1 MFNFK
6 ESMSEALFFTFSS
19 SAHHAQR
26 QVGEKL
32 SVALPRARA
41 RGVSKLSARLF
52 VASFQNARR
61 MRAKRICKHR
71 SVLGSSVGLLNK
83 RDPAMSLQIQIKVQ
97 VKVYKSNQ
105 LNLRTTFK

>member
-6 ESMSEALFFTFSS
+6 ESMSEDLFHLFIKCPSCPEAS
-19 SAHHAQR
+19 GRKVIGRIAS
-26 QVGEKL
+26 
-32 SVALPRARA
+32 RA
-41 RGVSKLSARLF
+41 RGVSKLSARLG